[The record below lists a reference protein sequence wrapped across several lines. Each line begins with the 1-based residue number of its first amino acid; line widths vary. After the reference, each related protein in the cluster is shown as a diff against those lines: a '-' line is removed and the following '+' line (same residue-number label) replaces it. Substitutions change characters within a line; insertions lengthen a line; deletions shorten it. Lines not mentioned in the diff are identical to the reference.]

1 MVPTVCGGL
10 RVREPTLTQA
20 YGNCS
25 AMWAETVLTAAQ
37 LSLVLADTQCVNKLR
52 ISAPSEAELE
62 LVDAGTS

>member
-1 MVPTVCGGL
+1 MVRTVCGGL

-37 LSLVLADTQCVNKLR
+37 QLSLVLADTQC
-52 ISAPSEAELE
+52 
-62 LVDAGTS
+62 D